1 MTNPPARQVRA
12 VYDADA
18 ITVYQ
23 AYAPPIAEAAVAAQA
38 FVPPFKIER
47 MTWVKPSFL
56 WMMYRCGWATKPDQE
71 RVLAIRVDRSFFD
84 RCLANASLSHYDAD
98 IYASQA
104 EWAQRKKR
112 THVRVQWDPERDIR
126 LNPLPW
132 RSIQIGIGGPYVRDY
147 ASVAIRSIE
156 DITGTV
162 RKIHQLVIESE
173 LVSAQSLLPSEVP
186 YELPPDA
193 AAAVGA
199 S

>member
-1 MTNPPARQVRA
+1 MTTTPARQVRA
-12 VYDADA
+12 VYDADT

-38 FVPPFKIER
+38 FVPPFKNDR
-47 MTWVKPSFL
+47 MTWIKPSFL
-56 WMMYRCGWATKPDQE
+56 WMMYRCGWATKRDQE
-71 RVLAIRVDRSFFD
+71 RVLAIRVERSFFD

-98 IYASQA
+98 MYASHA
-104 EWAQRKKR
+104 EWSERKKR

-126 LNPLPW
+126 LSPLPW

-147 ASVAIRSIE
+147 ARTAIRSID
-156 DITGTV
+156 DITDAV
-162 RKIHQLVIESE
+162 RKIRQLVAESD
-173 LVSAQSLLPSEVP
+173 LASAKSLLPPELP
-186 YELPPDA
+186 YELPPEA